1 MNKEQETQ
9 NTSKVDW
16 YERYRNISCQCY
28 GLQQEVKKLKQV
40 ITILIQDKPNVDWY
54 EKYINVSAQCYGL
67 QQEIKKLK
75 QVITILIQDK

>member
-1 MNKEQETQ
+1 MDKEQEAQ

-28 GLQQEVKKLKQV
+28 R
-40 ITILIQDKPNVDWY
+40 
-54 EKYINVSAQCYGL
+54 L

-75 QVITILIQDK
+75 QVITILIEEE